1 MLVAEHESLVTQVEK
16 LADPQYRSVDKDDQL
31 SDLSYGAP
39 PRTSSSLLFHGGAS
53 PIPIPVPAPASS
65 LPGPSSRL
73 PSSSEDSSDKENSV
87 PGTQQSI
94 VMELVAVIEEEHL
107 DIGGESG
114 HVMACCVQDELVRSV
129 LGQRCRSKAH
139 PSRRDHWFHPF
150 PRLGDGGDGFPFS
163 R

>member
-16 LADPQYRSVDKDDQL
+16 LADPKYQATDKEDRL

-39 PRTSSSLLFHGGAS
+39 PRTSSGLSFHGGAS
-53 PIPIPVPAPASS
+53 PIPIPVPAPASL
-65 LPGPSSRL
+65 LPGPSSGL
-73 PSSSEDSSDKENSV
+73 PSSSEGSSDKDNSA

-94 VMELVAVIEEEHL
+94 VTELVAVIEEEHL

-114 HVMACCVQDELVRSV
+114 HVMACRVQDELVRSV
-129 LGQRCRSKAH
+129 LGQRCWSKAH
-139 PSRRDHWFHPF
+139 PSRRDRRFHPF

-163 R
+163 Q